1 MPRPNPAFNATA
13 TVAARP
19 LGGWVPKCCTAA
31 AGKQGGLVVTGTSPK
46 PFLGRAGLKLTGPV
60 TLAIECGGAGP
71 ARVQWRTLEQE
82 EFPKQGQVAEFSLA
96 AGTTTVTIDAPSIA
110 HLRIYLPAQQSPVT
124 LEAIDLRP
132 VEGPPVSTRF

>member
-1 MPRPNPAFNATA
+1 MPKGCAAK
-13 TVAARP
+13 VAP
-19 LGGWVPKCCTAA
+19 G
-31 AGKQGGLVVTGTSPK
+31 GGLVVTGETPK